1 MDHPNCKRLG
11 QYFTSPT
18 VVDFAL
24 DLLEWLSADQDAG
37 TRRVIDPA
45 CGDGAFLRGALERG
59 LALPANVWGVDRD
72 PELGEVWRDSGLLR
86 DEGPRLHCADGLL
99 WPAEAIDGSFDWV
112 AGNPPYAGEGLKQA
126 DTQALRQI
134 ASRYQLPA
142 LRSGR
147 LISTPE
153 DCRRMPVEVL
163 FVERFIQLCAPGG
176 LVAVVLPVGLFANAR
191 WRFVRDWL
199 LGRFTVEGVI
209 GLPRSA
215 FRHAGITAHT
225 CLAVLRKC
233 PPERGH
239 EVFLADADAI
249 GPGDGRNDLPELFAA
264 WQRRRELSDCGRP
277 WAGARRDIDDPDR
290 DQ

>member
-1 MDHPNCKRLG
+1 MDNPHRKRLG
-11 QYFTSPT
+11 QYFTPPT

-24 DLLEWLSADQDAG
+24 DVLEWLSAEQDFE

-45 CGDGAFLRGALERG
+45 CGDGAFVRRVLERG
-59 LALPANVWGVDRD
+59 LALSANVWGIDRD
-72 PELGEVWRDSGLLR
+72 PALEAVWRDLGLF
-86 DEGPRLHCADGLL
+86 DGNGPRLLCGDGLL
-99 WPAEAIDGSFDWV
+99 DFETATGGGFDWV
-112 AGNPPYAGEGLKQA
+112 VGNPPYAGEGLKQA
-126 DTQALRQI
+126 DAQVLREV

-147 LISTPE
+147 LTSTPD

-163 FVERFIQLCAPGG
+163 FLERFVQLCGPGG
-176 LVAVVLPVGLFANAR
+176 LVAVILPVGLFANAR

-199 LGRFTVEGVI
+199 LARFTVEGVI
-209 GLPRSA
+209 GLPRST

-225 CLAVLRKC
+225 CLAVIRKC
-233 PPERGH
+233 PPKSGH

-249 GPGDGRNDLPELFAA
+249 EPGDGGSDLPALFAA
-264 WQRRRELSDCGRP
+264 WQQGRELSDGERP
-277 WAGARRDIDDPDR
+277 WAGARRDIDDPDS